1 MVSGKTVTISRI
13 VTKFSVTKS
22 RIHCITNQISCKCL
36 QAYKNYTFKS
46 LKFFPQNCQG
56 SHFSLFFWPTI
67 YVQWILDLVTLNL
80 VTILDL
86 VTLLPLTRF
95 LCSKMHRFSDNLAN
109 FIVLI

>member
-1 MVSGKTVTISRI
+1 MDEMTLYSQGIIQNWGGKTSDYA
-13 VTKFSVTKS
+13 KS
-22 RIHCITNQISCKCL
+22 GGARTENSWQ
-36 QAYKNYTFKS
+36 
-46 LKFFPQNCQG
+46 
-56 SHFSLFFWPTI
+56 
-67 YVQWILDLVTLNL
+67 VQWILDLVTINL